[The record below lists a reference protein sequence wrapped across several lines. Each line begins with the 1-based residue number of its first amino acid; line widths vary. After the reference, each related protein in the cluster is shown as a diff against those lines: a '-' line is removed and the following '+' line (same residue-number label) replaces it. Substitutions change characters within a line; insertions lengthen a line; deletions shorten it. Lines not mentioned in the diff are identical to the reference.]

1 MKRQAKVQFVILVSV
16 LFGMLVS
23 CSRNQHVEELQY
35 LDSLMETHPEAVY
48 DSLVR
53 LGKQVDSYREKGVSM
68 KYRMLMAKVQNKLY
82 LKMPSDSVFQDV
94 VSYYDSKGT
103 PNERMLAHYLLGCIY
118 RDQEEAPMA
127 IKCYNEAVEC
137 ADTLSKDCDYIT
149 LYSIFGQMSEVY
161 ASQVLYA
168 EAVKADSLY
177 SKYALKSGDK
187 YNYIR
192 GLELQIP
199 LYFVMGD
206 TIKAMSQTELCAKLY
221 LQNGMAKAAES
232 VYPAMIDIFVE
243 KQALSKAKYY
253 MDRYEK
259 KSGLFDANLNIQP
272 DREIYYDIKGR
283 YYLAVNNVDSAEYFF
298 RKLSNTTYQYE
309 LARGLLAVFCKRMET
324 DSIRKYSAMLD
335 EESDQIL
342 RKTRTDAVLKSN
354 SLYNYSRL
362 MRKVLEEK
370 VKTKLV
376 EALCSLAFVVLSLI
390 IILTFLKY
398 RKNQETRKNE
408 ILKLSKEFRQA
419 HVELN
424 QANKEL
430 ETVRSNRECAIRQL
444 EGKIQKLQSKVTGY
458 QLRYDSMK
466 NAEKEMALKENAIVI
481 DFKEM
486 ASPKM
491 NISKPQKGDWEALS
505 SLFRDLLPLLN
516 ARIVENNSLGP
527 QEYKVCMLTR
537 LGFTNGEMQILLNTS
552 SQSITNTKA
561 KVNKKLFGQDGAT
574 TLYKN
579 LIDV

>member
-1 MKRQAKVQFVILVSV
+1 MKRQAKVQFIILVSV

-53 LGKQVDSYREKGVSM
+53 LRKQVDSYREKGVSM

-137 ADTLSKDCDYIT
+137 ADTLSKDCDYTT

-161 ASQVLYA
+161 ENQVLYT
-168 EAVKADSLY
+168 EALKADTLY

-192 GLELQIP
+192 GMELQIP
-199 LYFVMGD
+199 LFLFKGD
-206 TIKAMSQTELCAKLY
+206 TVKALSQTELCARLY
-221 LQNGMAKAAES
+221 QQNGMKRAAES
-232 VYPAMIDIFVE
+232 VYPTMIDIFVD
-243 KQALSKAKYY
+243 KQMFSKAKYY
-253 MDRYEK
+253 MDRYETR
-259 KSGLFDANLNIQP
+259 SGLFDTNLNILQG
-272 DREIYYDIKGR
+272 RESYYDIKGR
-283 YYLAVNNVDSAEYFF
+283 YYLAVNDVDSAEYSF
-298 RKLSNTTYQYE
+298 RKLANTVYQYE

-324 DSIRKYSAMLD
+324 DSIRKYSVMLD
-335 EESDQIL
+335 KESDHIL
-342 RKTRTDAVLKSN
+342 RQTRTDAVLKSN

-362 MRKVLEEK
+362 MKKVMEEK
-370 VKTKLV
+370 FKTKNLV
-376 EALCSLAFVVLSLI
+376 YLCILAFVVLSFTLV
-390 IILTFLKY
+390 LSSLKY
-398 RKNQETRKNE
+398 KRVQEKRKAE
-408 ILKLSKEFRQA
+408 ILKLSKDFRLA
-419 HVELN
+419 RVELE

-430 ETVRSNRECAIRQL
+430 DIVTGNRENAILQM
-444 EGKIQKLQSKVTGY
+444 ESKIQKLQSKVTDY

-466 NAEKEMALKENAIVI
+466 NAEKEMALKENAVVVG
-481 DFKEM
+481 FKEM
-486 ASPKM
+486 ASP
-491 NISKPQKGDWEALS
+491 NLRISKPQKNDWESLI
-505 SLFRDLLPLLN
+505 SLFRDFLPLLN
-516 ARIVENNSLGP
+516 ARIVEKSTLGP

-579 LIDV
+579 LVDV